1 MNRNASIKL
10 SMSLCLVL
18 VMLFSLLVSILPV
31 YAEAATDDYY
41 ASITATEGT
50 QLLGQL
56 HDLITTTHTKYT
68 SYNDCKDPEIIKKTD
83 PGSNSS
89 SVMEFYSQ
97 ADISST
103 WGSGAVGTWNR
114 EHVWCQSLSNGL
126 WGESGGGSDLHHIRP
141 VETRLNSTRGN
152 DKYGIATNGDPEYYK
167 DKNGNN
173 VAIGGYSSGGTFE
186 PLDQVKGDVAR
197 IVMYVYTHYNTY
209 SNVGGTTNGSGG
221 KFGTLNFSNIMVG
234 SEDEAIEALLEWNE
248 LDPVDETERT
258 RNDAVYEIQGNRNPF
273 VDNESYADAIWGDG
287 TVEEK
292 PLTLNKTTL
301 EMSVGE
307 TQTLIATT
315 TESGTVSWTTSNPS
329 VATVSGGT
337 VKAVAEG
344 SATITATIGEYTAT
358 CKITVTNTV
367 AVDKTSVTL
376 KVGES
381 QTITATATGT
391 VTWTSQDPTIATVDN
406 GVITAVAKGK
416 TVVTVTCGTAKTQIN
431 VTVIDESSGNTGSI
445 TITMDS
451 FINYGGAYNY
461 YNWEVDG
468 VEGLAYLYKSDNNEM
483 QFNKNKTAYYLAS
496 TSALPGR
503 IVSVT
508 VELSSGSDRDWKLLT
523 SDSPYGKVTGA
534 PTNGTDHG
542 TKLVTTNGATWNIET
557 GDTYFALSY
566 MAASGACYLKSIT
579 VEYELGGSG
588 EHTHT
593 EVTIPGKAPTCTET
607 GLTEGVKCSE
617 CGEILV
623 PQQVIEKLPHTEVT
637 IPGKAAT
644 CSETGLTDGKKC
656 SVCGEITV
664 PQQVIPVLP
673 HSDENGDGMCDQC
686 GREMAIQQYTVIVN
700 GGMITGTDKTTA
712 LVNEGQTVSVTAN
725 AVEGK
730 LFKGW
735 SIDGGATI
743 VSQSQTYTF
752 TVTADVTVVA
762 VFETAPQPSGN
773 LDAFINAVQAISDA
787 DSKSE
792 KFDAIKNAIALY
804 NSLTEAEKAT
814 VTEQYQ
820 QLQSAIEDY
829 NTVVQDVN
837 SQVTKS
843 LKSILLTTAFMS
855 MALAGLLY
863 LLERNRL

>member
-1 MNRNASIKL
+1 M
-10 SMSLCLVL
+10 
-18 VMLFSLLVSILPV
+18 
-31 YAEAATDDYY
+31 
-41 ASITATEGT
+41 
-50 QLLGQL
+50 
-56 HDLITTTHTKYT
+56 
-68 SYNDCKDPEIIKKTD
+68 
-83 PGSNSS
+83 
-89 SVMEFYSQ
+89 
-97 ADISST
+97 
-103 WGSGAVGTWNR
+103 
-114 EHVWCQSLSNGL
+114 
-126 WGESGGGSDLHHIRP
+126 
-141 VETRLNSTRGN
+141 
-152 DKYGIATNGDPEYYK
+152 
-167 DKNGNN
+167 
-173 VAIGGYSSGGTFE
+173 
-186 PLDQVKGDVAR
+186 
-197 IVMYVYTHYNTY
+197 
-209 SNVGGTTNGSGG
+209 
-221 KFGTLNFSNIMVG
+221 
-234 SEDEAIEALLEWNE
+234 
-248 LDPVDETERT
+248 
-258 RNDAVYEIQGNRNPF
+258 
-273 VDNESYADAIWGDG
+273 
-287 TVEEK
+287 
-292 PLTLNKTTL
+292 
-301 EMSVGE
+301 
-307 TQTLIATT
+307 
-315 TESGTVSWTTSNPS
+315 
-329 VATVSGGT
+329 
-337 VKAVAEG
+337 
-344 SATITATIGEYTAT
+344 
-358 CKITVTNTV
+358 
-367 AVDKTSVTL
+367 
-376 KVGES
+376 
-381 QTITATATGT
+381 
-391 VTWTSQDPTIATVDN
+391 
-406 GVITAVAKGK
+406 
-416 TVVTVTCGTAKTQIN
+416 
-431 VTVIDESSGNTGSI
+431 
-445 TITMDS
+445 
-451 FINYGGAYNY
+451 
-461 YNWEVDG
+461 
-468 VEGLAYLYKSDNNEM
+468 
-483 QFNKNKTAYYLAS
+483 
-496 TSALPGR
+496 
-503 IVSVT
+503 
-508 VELSSGSDRDWKLLT
+508 T

-607 GLTEGVKCSE
+607 GLT
-617 CGEILV
+617 
-623 PQQVIEKLPHTEVT
+623 
-637 IPGKAAT
+637 
-644 CSETGLTDGKKC
+644 DGKKC

-686 GREMAIQQYTVIVN
+686 GHEMAIQQYTVIVN

-792 KFDAIKNAIALY
+792 KFDAIKNSIALY

>member
-1 MNRNASIKL
+1 
-10 SMSLCLVL
+10 
-18 VMLFSLLVSILPV
+18 
-31 YAEAATDDYY
+31 
-41 ASITATEGT
+41 
-50 QLLGQL
+50 
-56 HDLITTTHTKYT
+56 
-68 SYNDCKDPEIIKKTD
+68 
-83 PGSNSS
+83 
-89 SVMEFYSQ
+89 
-97 ADISST
+97 
-103 WGSGAVGTWNR
+103 
-114 EHVWCQSLSNGL
+114 
-126 WGESGGGSDLHHIRP
+126 
-141 VETRLNSTRGN
+141 
-152 DKYGIATNGDPEYYK
+152 
-167 DKNGNN
+167 
-173 VAIGGYSSGGTFE
+173 
-186 PLDQVKGDVAR
+186 
-197 IVMYVYTHYNTY
+197 MYVYTHYNTY

-234 SEDEAIEALLEWNE
+234 SEDEAIETLLEWNE
-248 LDPVDETERT
+248 LDPVDEIERT
-258 RNDAVYEIQGNRNPF
+258 RNDAVCEIQGNRNPF

-307 TQTLIATT
+307 TQTIIATT
-315 TESGTVSWTTSNPS
+315 TESGTVSWTTSDPS

-337 VKAVAEG
+337 IKAVAEG
-344 SATITATIGEYTAT
+344 SATITATIGQYTAT
-358 CKITVTNTV
+358 CKVTVTNTV

-376 KVGES
+376 MVGES
-381 QTITATATGT
+381 QTITATASGA

-431 VTVIDESSGNTGSI
+431 VTVIDESSGNTGII

-468 VEGLAYLYKSDNNEM
+468 VEGLAYLYKSNNNEM

-579 VEYELGGSG
+579 VEYELGGS
-588 EHTHT
+588 
-593 EVTIPGKAPTCTET
+593 
-607 GLTEGVKCSE
+607 EGVTSAASDFIDSVE
-617 CGEILV
+617 AIG
-623 PQQVIEKLPHTEVT
+623 
-637 IPGKAAT
+637 AAT
-644 CSETGLTDGKKC
+644 
-656 SVCGEITV
+656 
-664 PQQVIPVLP
+664 
-673 HSDENGDGMCDQC
+673 
-686 GREMAIQQYTVIVN
+686 
-700 GGMITGTDKTTA
+700 
-712 LVNEGQTVSVTAN
+712 
-725 AVEGK
+725 
-730 LFKGW
+730 
-735 SIDGGATI
+735 
-743 VSQSQTYTF
+743 
-752 TVTADVTVVA
+752 
-762 VFETAPQPSGN
+762 
-773 LDAFINAVQAISDA
+773 
-787 DSKSE
+787 SKSE
-792 KFDAIKNAIALY
+792 KFDAIKNSIALY
-804 NSLTEAEKAT
+804 NNLTDEEKAT
-814 VTEQYQ
+814 VAEQYE
-820 QLQSAIEDY
+820 QLQTAIEDY

>member
-1 MNRNASIKL
+1 
-10 SMSLCLVL
+10 
-18 VMLFSLLVSILPV
+18 
-31 YAEAATDDYY
+31 
-41 ASITATEGT
+41 
-50 QLLGQL
+50 
-56 HDLITTTHTKYT
+56 
-68 SYNDCKDPEIIKKTD
+68 
-83 PGSNSS
+83 
-89 SVMEFYSQ
+89 
-97 ADISST
+97 
-103 WGSGAVGTWNR
+103 
-114 EHVWCQSLSNGL
+114 
-126 WGESGGGSDLHHIRP
+126 
-141 VETRLNSTRGN
+141 
-152 DKYGIATNGDPEYYK
+152 
-167 DKNGNN
+167 
-173 VAIGGYSSGGTFE
+173 
-186 PLDQVKGDVAR
+186 
-197 IVMYVYTHYNTY
+197 
-209 SNVGGTTNGSGG
+209 
-221 KFGTLNFSNIMVG
+221 
-234 SEDEAIEALLEWNE
+234 
-248 LDPVDETERT
+248 
-258 RNDAVYEIQGNRNPF
+258 
-273 VDNESYADAIWGDG
+273 
-287 TVEEK
+287 
-292 PLTLNKTTL
+292 
-301 EMSVGE
+301 
-307 TQTLIATT
+307 
-315 TESGTVSWTTSNPS
+315 
-329 VATVSGGT
+329 
-337 VKAVAEG
+337 
-344 SATITATIGEYTAT
+344 
-358 CKITVTNTV
+358 
-367 AVDKTSVTL
+367 
-376 KVGES
+376 
-381 QTITATATGT
+381 
-391 VTWTSQDPTIATVDN
+391 
-406 GVITAVAKGK
+406 
-416 TVVTVTCGTAKTQIN
+416 
-431 VTVIDESSGNTGSI
+431 
-445 TITMDS
+445 MDS

-566 MAASGACYLKSIT
+566 MAAGGACYLKSIT

-593 EVTIPGKAPTCTET
+593 EVTIPGKAPTCT
-607 GLTEGVKCSE
+607 
-617 CGEILV
+617 
-623 PQQVIEKLPHTEVT
+623 
-637 IPGKAAT
+637 
-644 CSETGLTDGKKC
+644 ETGLTDGKKC

-686 GREMAIQQYTVIVN
+686 GHEMAIQQYTVIVN

-792 KFDAIKNAIALY
+792 KFDAIKNSIVLY
-804 NSLTEAEKAT
+804 NNLTDEEKAT
-814 VTEQYQ
+814 VAEQYE

-855 MALAGLLY
+855 VALAGLLY

>member
-18 VMLFSLLVSILPV
+18 VMLFSMFVGIIPMS
-31 YAEAATDDYY
+31 ADAATIDSYY
-41 ASITATEGT
+41 ADITATSGNE
-50 QLLGQL
+50 LLGQL
-56 HDLITTTHTKYT
+56 HDLITTTHTEYT
-68 SYNDCKDPEIIKKTD
+68 SYDDCKDPEIIKKTD
-83 PGSNSS
+83 GGSNSS

-103 WGSGAVGTWNR
+103 WGGGAVGTWNR

-126 WGESGGGSDLHHIRP
+126 WGQSGGGSDLHHIRP

-273 VDNESYADAIWGDG
+273 IDNEDYADAIWGDG

-315 TESGTVSWTTSNPS
+315 TESGTVSWTTSDPS

-337 VKAVAEG
+337 IKAVAEG

-376 KVGES
+376 MVGES
-381 QTITATATGT
+381 QTITATASGA

-431 VTVIDESSGNTGSI
+431 VTVIDESSGNTGSV

-468 VEGLAYLYKSDNNEM
+468 VEGLAYLYKSNNNEM

-523 SDSPYGKVTGA
+523 SDSPYSKVTGA

-579 VEYELGGSG
+579 VEYELGGS
-588 EHTHT
+588 
-593 EVTIPGKAPTCTET
+593 
-607 GLTEGVKCSE
+607 EGVTS
-617 CGEILV
+617 
-623 PQQVIEKLPHTEVT
+623 
-637 IPGKAAT
+637 AA
-644 CSETGLTDGKKC
+644 SDFID
-656 SVCGEITV
+656 SVE
-664 PQQVIPVLP
+664 
-673 HSDENGDGMCDQC
+673 
-686 GREMAIQQYTVIVN
+686 AI
-700 GGMITGTDKTTA
+700 GT
-712 LVNEGQTVSVTAN
+712 
-725 AVEGK
+725 
-730 LFKGW
+730 
-735 SIDGGATI
+735 AT
-743 VSQSQTYTF
+743 
-752 TVTADVTVVA
+752 
-762 VFETAPQPSGN
+762 
-773 LDAFINAVQAISDA
+773 
-787 DSKSE
+787 SKSE
-792 KFDAIKNAIALY
+792 KFDAIKNSIALY
-804 NSLTEAEKAT
+804 NNLTDEEKAT

-820 QLQSAIEDY
+820 QLQTAIEDY

>member
-103 WGSGAVGTWNR
+103 WGSGAAGTWNR
-114 EHVWCQSLSNGL
+114 EHVWCQSLSNNL

-141 VETRLNSTRGN
+141 VESSLNSSRGN
-152 DKYGIATNGDPEYYK
+152 DKFGAAENGSAVYYK
-167 DKNGNN
+167 DKNKNP
-173 VAIGGYSSGGTFE
+173 VAIGGYSSGSTFE

-234 SEDEAIEALLEWNE
+234 SEDEAIETLLEWNE
-248 LDPVDETERT
+248 LDPVDEIERT
-258 RNDAVYEIQGNRNPF
+258 RNDAVCEIQGNRNPF

-307 TQTLIATT
+307 TQTIIATT
-315 TESGTVSWTTSNPS
+315 TESGTISWTTSDPS

-337 VKAVAEG
+337 IKAVAEG
-344 SATITATIGEYTAT
+344 SATITATIGQYTAT
-358 CKITVTNTV
+358 CKVTVTNTV

-376 KVGES
+376 MVGES
-381 QTITATATGT
+381 QTITATASGA

-468 VEGLAYLYKSDNNEM
+468 VEGLAYLYKSNNNEM

-579 VEYELGGSG
+579 VEYELGGSC

-593 EVTIPGKAPTCTET
+593 EVTIPGKAPTCT
-607 GLTEGVKCSE
+607 
-617 CGEILV
+617 
-623 PQQVIEKLPHTEVT
+623 
-637 IPGKAAT
+637 
-644 CSETGLTDGKKC
+644 ETGLTDGKKC

-686 GREMAIQQYTVIVN
+686 GHEMAIQQYTVIVN

-792 KFDAIKNAIALY
+792 KFDAIKNSIALY
-804 NSLTEAEKAT
+804 NNLTDEEKAT